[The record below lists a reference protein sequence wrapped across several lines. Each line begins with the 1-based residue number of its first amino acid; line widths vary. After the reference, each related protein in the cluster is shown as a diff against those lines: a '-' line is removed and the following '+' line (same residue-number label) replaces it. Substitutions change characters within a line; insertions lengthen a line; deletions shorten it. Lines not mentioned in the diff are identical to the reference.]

1 MHHPVTRINSD
12 SFRQPRQTR
21 LHSPPHHSLVR
32 SSLLSSSPRC
42 PIRWSPCSR
51 SPTLFGSVTRQ
62 ARQVREP
69 SRLLRQPPDWRSEE
83 AGWTLSTG
91 FGSEFA
97 SRCSDVCTKWLLNT
111 CLPTAGISGRRHLRS
126 ADRGHLHFPRVKL
139 ASYMEDVHL
148 HTPALRIVTHF
159 LLAVWLSGNALAS
172 INVVALRQTRLVLG
186 WVTVCGRVNHFGI

>member
-1 MHHPVTRINSD
+1 M
-12 SFRQPRQTR
+12 RQ
-21 LHSPPHHSLVR
+21 S
-32 SSLLSSSPRC
+32 
-42 PIRWSPCSR
+42 
-51 SPTLFGSVTRQ
+51 
-62 ARQVREP
+62 
-69 SRLLRQPPDWRSEE
+69 PDWRSEE
-83 AGWTLSTG
+83 DDVVSSTRQHESSRTRASSTGDSLISGEVSYTGWTLSTG

-126 ADRGHLHFPRVKL
+126 ADRGHLNFPRVKL

-186 WVTVCGRVNHFGI
+186 WVTVCVRVNHFGI